1 MIGREEWLILLYVI
15 YHPITINA
23 PKNRIL
29 RKVGNQKAINHTE
42 GFQDIR
48 TINRDFSVCNKL
60 AVENTSSNANIK
72 EFAVTQSQSC
82 PPSFAISM
90 VLNKLCR

>member
-1 MIGREEWLILLYVI
+1 MIGREERLILLYVI
-15 YHPITINA
+15 DHPITINA

-42 GFQDIR
+42 GFLDIS
-48 TINRDFSVCNKL
+48 TINRNISVCNKFT
-60 AVENTSSNANIK
+60 VENAPSDANIK

-82 PPSFAISM
+82 PPVS
-90 VLNKLCR
+90 LYPWY